1 MVHHIS
7 GAKWLNRLVI
17 WCLTWWK
24 LSFFV
29 GGLVCITSM
38 EPVLW
43 LRMSGDLLWMV
54 IGSDSGTA
62 WSVSSRE
69 RSSMLPGSVCFC
81 PFWVS
86 REEERIRMLLSA
98 ERTHGQHA
106 GVWFYLPCYLC
117 RSGPEAKAG
126 WCVLLL
132 LDAFNTGAEVKL
144 YVEAFL
150 WGEVL
155 QGDVTMILSLIWC
168 LEKYKNRQLLV
179 LLVISDPV
187 YLKCIKLKTNKFMQ
201 QVLQNLC
208 RGNLLSKNEGYIMC
222 LIHIFIFVSLIQAL
236 IDTLR
241 NYCILLQ
248 VGQVYIRLNCG
259 VHYCI

>member
-1 MVHHIS
+1 
-7 GAKWLNRLVI
+7 
-17 WCLTWWK
+17 
-24 LSFFV
+24 
-29 GGLVCITSM
+29 M

-62 WSVSSRE
+62 RSVSSRE
-69 RSSMLPGSVCFC
+69 RSSRLPGSVCFC
-81 PFWVS
+81 PFWVG
-86 REEERIRMLLSA
+86 REEERIHTLLSA
-98 ERTHGQHA
+98 ERTHVQHA

-168 LEKYKNRQLLV
+168 LEKYKMFFQLLELCLDTSSHNWVKWETVTSKNKNRQLLV
-179 LLVISDPV
+179 LLVISNPV
-187 YLKCIKLKTNKFMQ
+187 YLKCIRLKTNKFMQ

-236 IDTLR
+236 IYTLR
-241 NYCILLQ
+241 NYCT
-248 VGQVYIRLNCG
+248 V
-259 VHYCI
+259 

>member
-1 MVHHIS
+1 MVHHIC

-144 YVEAFL
+144 YMEAFL

-222 LIHIFIFVSLIQAL
+222 LIHIYYICFINSSFNWHIEE
-236 IDTLR
+236 
-241 NYCILLQ
+241 LLHSFTS
-248 VGQVYIRLNCG
+248 GPVYIRLNCG